1 MSTTPISTA
10 LRSVRPSLVF
20 LALLAVAI
28 VGGVLLALTDGSS
41 ARAIGGMWL
50 LILGGWLVSL
60 CLHEFAHA
68 FTAYRYGDHS
78 SELRGY
84 LTLDP
89 LKYTHPGLSLVL
101 PLLIIL
107 IGGIGF
113 PGGAVYLNTA
123 GMTPAQRSRVSL
135 AGPGTN
141 LILGVILLLIVRFL
155 PESQSTGNLAAGLT
169 FLAFLQITA
178 AILNLIPMPGFDGY
192 GAIEPYLSPQT
203 RQSANKIAPFGF
215 LVIFGLIFFV
225 PPIARA
231 FFGLIYAIIGAFGV
245 DANLMA
251 DAYRLF
257 LFWEFLPGAR

>member
-1 MSTTPISTA
+1 MTVTPVATA
-10 LRSVRPSLVF
+10 LRSVRPSPAF

-28 VGGVLLALTDGSS
+28 GGGVLLAMTDGRSGQ
-41 ARAIGGMWL
+41 AIVGMWL
-50 LILGGWLVSL
+50 LIIGGWLVSL

-113 PGGAVYLNTA
+113 PGGAVYLNTS
-123 GMTPAQRSRVSL
+123 GMTQAQRSRVSL
-135 AGPGTN
+135 AGPATN
-141 LILGVILLLIVRFL
+141 LLLGAVLLLGVRLL
-155 PESQSTGNLAAGLT
+155 PESQSAGNLAAGLT

-203 RQSANKIAPFGF
+203 RQSANTIAPFGF
-215 LVIFGLIFFV
+215 LVVFGLIFFV

-231 FFGLIYAIIGAFGV
+231 FFGLIYAIIGVFGV
-245 DANLMA
+245 DIDALGE
-251 DAYRLF
+251 AYRLF

>member
-1 MSTTPISTA
+1 MSTMPMSTA
-10 LRSVRPSLVF
+10 LRSVRPSWSF
-20 LALLAVAI
+20 LGLLAVA
-28 VGGVLLALTDGSS
+28 VGGVAMLSMSS
-41 ARAIGGMWL
+41 GQSGQAIGGMWL

-101 PLLIIL
+101 PVLIIL

-123 GMTPAQRSRVSL
+123 GMTPTQRSRVSL
-135 AGPGTN
+135 AGPTTN

-169 FLAFLQITA
+169 FLAFLQVTA

-192 GAIEPYLSPQT
+192 GALEPYLSPQT
-203 RQSANKIAPFGF
+203 RQSANKLAPFGF
-215 LVIFGLIFFV
+215 LVVFGLIFFV
-225 PPIARA
+225 PPIAKA
-231 FFGLIYAIIGAFGV
+231 FFGLIYGIIGSFGV
-245 DANLMA
+245 DVGLMA
-251 DAYRLF
+251 NAYRLF